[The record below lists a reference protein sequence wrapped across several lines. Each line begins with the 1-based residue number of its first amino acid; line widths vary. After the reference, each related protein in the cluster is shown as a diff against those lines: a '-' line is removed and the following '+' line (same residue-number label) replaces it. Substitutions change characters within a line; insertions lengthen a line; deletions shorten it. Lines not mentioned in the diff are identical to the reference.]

1 MHVLIVE
8 DDPLISRIIEERL
21 AEAGYETSVAPDA
34 DAAYRLVE
42 DRPFDLI
49 LLDIL
54 LPKSSGFD
62 VCATLRTS
70 YATPI
75 IFMSCLDDSDSIIQ
89 ALEMGGDD
97 YLVKPFDIEI
107 LLARIKANLR
117 RAEMLNNHPADQ
129 AVYAFDA
136 FTLDCE
142 RHSVV
147 KDGTETPLTAL
158 EFQILF
164 FLVRHR
170 RTYFTPEQIYEKV
183 WGKDS
188 YGDVRTVIVHIHSI
202 RQKIERD
209 PKNPAYILRQRGR
222 GYAFIPDE
230 SEARQS

>member
-8 DDPLISRIIEERL
+8 DDPMISHIIEDRL
-21 AEAGYETSVAPDA
+21 IEAGYETSVAPDA
-34 DAAYRLVE
+34 DTAYRLVE
-42 DRPFDLI
+42 KYPFDLI

-54 LPKSSGFD
+54 LPKSNGFD

-75 IFMSCLDDSDSIIQ
+75 IFMSCLDDSDSIVQ

-97 YLVKPFDIEI
+97 YLVKPFDVEV

-117 RAEMLNNHPADQ
+117 RAELLSNHRSNQAIYRFNTFSLN
-129 AVYAFDA
+129 
-136 FTLDCE
+136 CE
-142 RHSVV
+142 RHSVL
-147 KDGTETPLTAL
+147 KDDEETPLTAL

-164 FLVRHR
+164 FLLSHS
-170 RTYFTPEQIYEKV
+170 RTYYTPEQIYEKV

-188 YGDVRTVIVHIHSI
+188 YGDVRTVIVHIHGI

-209 PKNPAYILRQRGR
+209 PKNPTYLSRQRGR

-230 SEARQS
+230 DDAQ